1 MAAKK
6 TKSKFSTKAP
16 KKIEV
21 VFEDSNKVI
30 KKEKPVFNKKSNKQK
45 VSFEKS
51 PPKSVSKAHKHN
63 EEHKH
68 HETHKH
74 VTKETKKNKTK
85 DYIIIGI
92 LALLIIGIVVIAF
105 LVPVDFNKDDVV
117 IDKNAPVI
125 DKNQNLDLNIEN
137 FEKRSLAVTM
147 NILKDMREYQKNILE
162 ENYESLSINKEEMDT
177 CLLENNFLLED
188 TNLFDYPKV
197 KLIQNDFMEAQE
209 RFVLSTPTMYVNG
222 YYLTGVKDYNTFTNF
237 IDDVK
242 DSESLTLDYNNKSFS
257 YTNDSLKVYYVYDK
271 ESELIKESNLAFI
284 DYLKT
289 SELLISNVNSVF
301 TTIFDINNIEY
312 VQYNTE
318 KGKEI
323 LQTIDAEALPAI
335 YILGDVS
342 SLDFNGQDNTE
353 IFNVI
358 FEKETINN
366 GYIFKKEVLPQLI
379 IGSSFDGVYRVLDYK
394 TLVKEDD
401 KVLGSLDAETTIILF
416 TDYDCP
422 FCRQLET
429 DTLTD
434 IFSENYM
441 DTGKAN
447 LVIKPM
453 VTNDIFSI
461 FPILFLKCSE
471 NQDASLAVH
480 KKIFELN
487 PVIGVQ
493 PVYDLVSL
501 KYAEEMAALEVEY
514 SLIMSSMEG
523 N

>member
-1 MAAKK
+1 MAVKK
-6 TKSKFSTKAP
+6 TKSKSSTKAP
-16 KKIEV
+16 KRIEV
-21 VFEDSNKVI
+21 VFEDSKKVI
-30 KKEKPVFNKKSNKQK
+30 KKEKPVFNKKSKKQK

-51 PPKSVSKAHKHN
+51 PIKTVSKEQKHP

-74 VTKETKKNKTK
+74 VTKETKNKTK
-85 DYIIIGI
+85 DYIIIAI

-105 LVPVDFNKDDVV
+105 LVPVDFNKDDNVV
-117 IDKNAPVI
+117 DINAPII

-162 ENYESLSINKEEMDT
+162 EHYESLSINKEEMDA

-197 KLIQNDFMEAQE
+197 KLIQDDFREAQE
-209 RFVLSTPTMYVNG
+209 RFVFSTPTMYVNG
-222 YYLTGVKDYNTFTNF
+222 YYLTGFKDYNTFTNF
-237 IDDVK
+237 IDKVK
-242 DSESLTLDYNNKSFS
+242 DSESLTLDYTDKSFS
-257 YTNDSLKVYYVYDK
+257 YTEDALKVYYVYDK
-271 ESELIKESNLAFI
+271 ESEVIKESNLAFI

-318 KGKEI
+318 KGKDI
-323 LQTIDAEALPAI
+323 LQTIDAESLPAI
-335 YILGDVS
+335 YVLGDVS
-342 SLDFNGQDNTE
+342 SLDFNGEDNKA
-353 IFNVI
+353 IFNII
-358 FEKETINN
+358 FEKENINN
-366 GYIFKKEVLPQLI
+366 GYRFKKEVLPQLI

-394 TLVKEDD
+394 NLVKEDD
-401 KVLGSLDAETTIILF
+401 KVLGFVDADTTIILF

-434 IFSENYM
+434 IFSQNYI
-441 DTGKAN
+441 DAGKVG
-447 LVIKPM
+447 LVIKPL

-471 NQDASLAVH
+471 NQDASLSVH
-480 KKIFELN
+480 KKLFELN

-493 PVYDLVSL
+493 TVYDLVKL
-501 KYAEEMAALEVEY
+501 KYADEMAALEVEY
-514 SLIMSSMEG
+514 SLIISSMEG